1 MLESFMVAFNAVG
14 PFLILLGIGFA
25 AVRLKLTDRPFMDR
39 LNALN
44 YRLFFPF
51 LMFNNVYSAKPENM
65 PSVKLMLTGS
75 LSVILLVV
83 LLVIIVPKI
92 VKENPRRGVVIQ
104 GIFRSN
110 FIIYGIPLTTY
121 VFGTE
126 KSSVCG
132 MMIMIMVSIF
142 NIAAVIVLE
151 LFREGGK
158 IRPGAL
164 LLGIVK
170 NPLLQGCVVGLL
182 FYLLQIRLPSFVATP
197 VSSLAGAATTIAL
210 VVLGANLKFDELKK
224 NSRTISVVLVI
235 RLILLP
241 VVMVAFAYLIGLRG
255 VELFLILMIFGTPVA
270 TSSYPM
276 AQNMGGDGQLAGQL
290 VFVSTVASLATIF
303 VFIGWDCFCEK
314 LKNEDYRALPVSV
327 PLPGRVRVLTVALRA
342 TFSREVSSCACSRA
356 LLSSREAMPSESW
369 PIRCPPAFSACRSE
383 NNTPKNRIITSA
395 SVISSTSHRMPR
407 EEKTG
412 RAWTVSVTTPRFREP
427 AFSPLVQ
434 SCTCL
439 EE

>member
-1 MLESFMVAFNAVG
+1 MLESFLVAFNAVA

-25 AVRLKLTDRPFMDR
+25 AVRLKWTDRPFMDR

-44 YRLFFPF
+44 YKLFFPF

-65 PSVKLMLTGS
+65 PSVKLMLTGA
-75 LSVILLVV
+75 LSVSLLVV
-83 LLVIIVPKI
+83 LLVLIVPKI

-126 KSSVCG
+126 KSSICG
-132 MMIMIMVSIF
+132 MMIMIMVSLF

-151 LFREGGK
+151 LFRDGGK

-164 LLGIVK
+164 VLGIVK

-182 FYLLQIRLPSFVATP
+182 FYLLQIKLPSFIATP

-241 VVMVAFAYLIGLRG
+241 VVMMTFAYFIGLRG

-303 VFIGWDCFCEK
+303 AFIFT
-314 LKNEDYRALPVSV
+314 L
-327 PLPGRVRVLTVALRA
+327 
-342 TFSREVSSCACSRA
+342 SRLG
-356 LLSSREAMPSESW
+356 LLY
-369 PIRCPPAFSACRSE
+369 
-383 NNTPKNRIITSA
+383 
-395 SVISSTSHRMPR
+395 
-407 EEKTG
+407 
-412 RAWTVSVTTPRFREP
+412 
-427 AFSPLVQ
+427 
-434 SCTCL
+434 
-439 EE
+439 

>member
-1 MLESFMVAFNAVG
+1 MLESFMVAFNAVA

-44 YRLFFPF
+44 YKLFFPF

-65 PSVKLMLTGS
+65 PSLKLILTGV
-75 LSVILLVV
+75 LSVSLLVV
-83 LLVIIVPKI
+83 LLVIIVPRI

-104 GIFRSN
+104 AVFRSN

-121 VFGTE
+121 VFGAE
-126 KSSVCG
+126 RSSICG
-132 MMIMIMVSIF
+132 MMILIMVSLF

-151 LFREGGK
+151 MFREGGK
-158 IRPGAL
+158 VSAGKL
-164 LLGIVK
+164 LLGIIK
-170 NPLLQGCVVGLL
+170 NPILQGCLVGLV
-182 FYLLQIRLPSFVATP
+182 FYLLQIRLPAFLATP
-197 VSSLAGAATTIAL
+197 VSSLAGLATNLAL
-210 VVLGANLKFDELKK
+210 VILGASLKFEELRK
-224 NSRTISVVLVI
+224 NSRTISTVLLI

-303 VFIGWDCFCEK
+303 VFIF
-314 LKNEDYRALPVSV
+314 
-327 PLPGRVRVLTVALRA
+327 T
-342 TFSREVSSCACSRA
+342 
-356 LLSSREAMPSESW
+356 LSSLGLLA
-369 PIRCPPAFSACRSE
+369 
-383 NNTPKNRIITSA
+383 
-395 SVISSTSHRMPR
+395 
-407 EEKTG
+407 
-412 RAWTVSVTTPRFREP
+412 
-427 AFSPLVQ
+427 
-434 SCTCL
+434 
-439 EE
+439 